1 MTDKKSIP
9 ESSAAALEAMIQY
22 NNSGFHRHILRE
34 IRSDGA
40 FVEMGNVRVLQQNA
54 PVRVVFVHHDKGA
67 NYTHLINARVKRILQ
82 NGAQLIFSN
91 LDRQAY
97 NALQKLQA
105 QMAVGHIGKVENG
118 F

>member
-67 NYTHLINARVKRILQ
+67 NCESREGVVTHNGRKRPV
-82 NGAQLIFSN
+82 ST
-91 LDRQAY
+91 R
-97 NALQKLQA
+97 
-105 QMAVGHIGKVENG
+105 
-118 F
+118 